1 MHSRWE
7 RPSPAPVVWEGGSA
21 APLRGLALPLLLLSA
36 VILLALAPSSST
48 AAAAAARACT
58 YTLRVKTSCASP
70 APRSSDAVSV
80 AFGDAYRNE
89 AHAPRLPTSG
99 GRALERCGTDT
110 FRVPGPCGYGVCYLY
125 LRRAGR
131 DGWAPEWVQVVQPG
145 PRAPAA
151 ATFYFG
157 DPLPDGVWYG
167 HDRCPKAKGKAAGAD
182 DGEHPAAATTDDAP
196 LASNFTGM
204 KPPIQP
210 QP

>member
-1 MHSRWE
+1 M
-7 RPSPAPVVWEGGSA
+7 A
-21 APLRGLALPLLLLSA
+21 APLLRGLALPLLLLA
-36 VILLALAPSSST
+36 AAIALAPAPSSSAAA

-70 APRSSDAVSV
+70 APRSADAVSV

-167 HDRCPKAKGKAAGAD
+167 HDRCPKARDAAAAAAD
-182 DGEHPAAATTDDAP
+182 DDERRPAATTDGGNSS
-196 LASNFTGM
+196 ASPRG
-204 KPPIQP
+204 
-210 QP
+210 